1 MAANNEI
8 GVLQPLEQLG
18 AVCRRHGITLH
29 SDGAQAFGTL
39 PLTPD
44 ALGVDLLSLSAHK
57 LYGPKGIGAL
67 VLREGIAIE
76 PLQWGGG
83 QEAGLRAGTLPTALI
98 VGFATAA
105 RLTLQ
110 EQDQRNSRLQHLRDQ
125 LWDGNAKGETVKAVE
140 VRTEN
145 TTYLVKISSKLEQT
159 MEDYLDDEDSF
170 DDNDDFDVN
179 LPDDNK
185 D

>member
-1 MAANNEI
+1 
-8 GVLQPLEQLG
+8 V
-18 AVCRRHGITLH
+18 RRVIVEY
-29 SDGAQAFGTL
+29 SK
-39 PLTPD
+39 LTKD
-44 ALGVDLLSLSAHK
+44 ILDLLVEK
-57 LYGPKGIGAL
+57 YP
-67 VLREGIAIE
+67 
-76 PLQWGGG
+76 
-83 QEAGLRAGTLPTALI
+83 
-98 VGFATAA
+98 
-105 RLTLQ
+105 
-110 EQDQRNSRLQHLRDQ
+110 
-125 LWDGNAKGETVKAVE
+125 DGYDYEDIISFKNAKGETVKAVE